1 MEYKCTSCKSS
12 KYITETIKIGYT
24 NEVVTVKK
32 CANCGIIIDA
42 NIERP
47 KGMVLKQKH
56 GAGEIRFSENEKRRF
71 ASIVLSMLDTQI
83 KLLEAIATKAD
94 EEKIEKIIEEQKAGQ
109 TVYEYL
115 IGEDDDS
122 IPPDIDYYSL
132 GS

>member
-1 MEYKCTSCKSS
+1 MEYECPSCKSS
-12 KYITETIKIGYT
+12 KYSTEKIEIAYT
-24 NEVVTVKK
+24 QEVVTVKK
-32 CANCGIIIDA
+32 CTNCGIVIDA

-47 KGMVLKQKH
+47 KGMALKRKH
-56 GAGEIRFSENEKRRF
+56 GAGEIRFSENEKRKF

-94 EEKIEKIIEEQKAGQ
+94 EEEVKKIINGQKAGQ

-122 IPPDIDYYSL
+122 CPPDIDY
-132 GS
+132 